1 MILNLA
7 RESPMSGPTRTPSRR
22 WHAISFRAAYTA
34 LAAEA
39 STRSRRAGEQH
50 PPPVA
55 VRGAASVHPYAVPRR
70 LVGLSA
76 LKANAAAVPLS
87 SSRNDVEPQVG
98 PREQAPDRGADG
110 DGRVEG
116 RSRHLAAGECAR
128 QDREADSETEVGI
141 PVCCVGRGHVQHDVH
156 QRKREK
162 ELGQKR
168 PKYGGKEWTHRP
180 PKGEADDP
188 GRTGGTEQLRPPV
201 WQHVRGRTPPPQEHP
216 ERGRPTCGRP
226 RRSSSSARPLWPA
239 EQSRP
244 EPLRSPCSRSSTRE
258 RTSR

>member
-7 RESPMSGPTRTPSRR
+7 RESPMSGPTRTPSGR

-34 LAAEA
+34 LADEA
-39 STRSRRAGEQH
+39 STRSRRAGEQRAR
-50 PPPVA
+50 PVA
-55 VRGAASVHPYAVPRR
+55 VREDASVHPYAVPRR

-76 LKANAAAVPLS
+76 LKANAAAAPLS

-116 RSRHLAAGECAR
+116 RSRHLADGECAR

-168 PKYGGKEWTHRP
+168 HTYGARNGLTGPRRAKPTIQAAP
-180 PKGEADDP
+180 AATSSCAPQYGSTSEA
-188 GRTGGTEQLRPPV
+188 G
-201 WQHVRGRTPPPQEHP
+201 H
-216 ERGRPTCGRP
+216 RP
-226 RRSSSSARPLWPA
+226 RRNTPSVGDRKSI
-239 EQSRP
+239 
-244 EPLRSPCSRSSTRE
+244 
-258 RTSR
+258 